1 MKRSTIILII
11 TGVLCTI
18 GAVICIIAAAAK
30 LTNMGVD
37 FAKTS
42 INGHEYVWNTGD
54 DANGWKWNWNS
65 DETGGSGTLSDGTSA
80 NDALPDGTSSANS
93 TNKVD
98 VNLPFLNVQVDEG
111 NVHVNLP
118 GIKVDVDDSSDKV
131 NVKIGGDATPAS
143 TADGQ
148 LPTVAETT
156 VS

>member
-1 MKRSTIILII
+1 MKKSTIVL
-11 TGVLCTI
+11 TLVGVLCTI
-18 GAVICIIAAAAK
+18 GAVICIIAAAVK

-54 DANGWKWNWNS
+54 GINGWKWNS
-65 DETGGSGTLSDGTSA
+65 STGEIESGSVPDGSSA
-80 NDALPDGTSSANS
+80 NDTFPDGTFGSDS
-93 TNKVD
+93 TGNVD
-98 VNLPFLNVQVDEG
+98 VVLPFLNVQVNDG

-131 NVKIGGDATPAS
+131 KVNIGGDATQAS

>member
-1 MKRSTIILII
+1 MKKSTIVL
-11 TGVLCTI
+11 TLVGVLCTI
-18 GAVICIIAAAAK
+18 GAVICIIAAAVK

-54 DANGWKWNWNS
+54 AKNGWNWSWNT
-65 DETGGSGTLSDGTSA
+65 DETYGST
-80 NDALPDGTSSANS
+80 LPDRDTTEETFGSDS
-93 TNKVD
+93 TGNVD
-98 VNLPFLNVQVDEG
+98 VVLPFLNVQVNDG

-131 NVKIGGDATPAS
+131 KVNIGGDATQAS